1 MLGPHDVLAMIATS
15 MDPLRFK
22 AAPRVATC
30 VGHDCWKPEAKHV
43 ELEVGLNQ
51 QPCGRNLLWMG
62 VQHDRY
68 SRWTG
73 RNVNWEA

>member
-22 AAPRVATC
+22 AASRVATC

-43 ELEVGLNQ
+43 ELEVGLNIEGLSMIGWLRHLSR
-51 QPCGRNLLWMG
+51 PDANLA
-62 VQHDRY
+62 RIA
-68 SRWTG
+68 
-73 RNVNWEA
+73 N